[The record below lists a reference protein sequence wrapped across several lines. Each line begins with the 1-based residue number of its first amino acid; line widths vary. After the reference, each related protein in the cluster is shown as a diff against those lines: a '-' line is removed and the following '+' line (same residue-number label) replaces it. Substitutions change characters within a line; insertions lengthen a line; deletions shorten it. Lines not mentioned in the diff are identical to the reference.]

1 MTHKMKSFL
10 VMGALL
16 GMVNA
21 CSKNTTPTTGTA
33 STAAGY
39 QINGQLQNAP
49 AGTKLYLAELG
60 DTQFVSR
67 DTATVN
73 EKGEFTFTG
82 SVPEAGLYQVKA
94 NDQNQV
100 LLVLQNGARVRL
112 TGDAQK
118 LSDTYTVQG
127 SPDSEY
133 LQRVSRSVLQS
144 QRASQAA
151 MPRLE
156 QRYNQAAQAGRS
168 DSMAAIQR
176 QAEALQT
183 QGQAEVRQLVR
194 QNPGS
199 VVSAFVVSGVLNPEE
214 NFGLADTVAT
224 QLKKTMPDSRYTKS
238 LVARL
243 EPMRATAVGSVAP
256 EINLA
261 APDGKPVTLTSLR
274 GKYVLIDFW
283 ASWCGPCR
291 RENPNV
297 VKAYNKY
304 KGKGFEI
311 YGVSFDQDRGKWLNA
326 IKSDGLTWTHVSDL
340 KGWESAAGQ
349 SYSIKSIPASILL
362 DPQGRI
368 IGKNLRGEA
377 LEAKLASVMK

>member
-1 MTHKMKSFL
+1 
-10 VMGALL
+10 MGALL